1 MALRGALNVVRHCI
15 WVVGL
20 WEALRYHTGA
30 VEEGGVE
37 GGREARE
44 GSDLGAPPLFLQ
56 HLVPIQVREPSILLH
71 LVQPVNMVSEEE
83 GRGRN

>member
-1 MALRGALNVVRHCI
+1 MALKGALNVVRHYI
-15 WVVGL
+15 LVVGL
-20 WEALRYHTGA
+20 WEALRCHTGA

-37 GGREARE
+37 GGRGARE

-71 LVQPVNMVSEEE
+71 LVQPVDMVRREE
-83 GRGRN
+83 GQGRN

>member
-1 MALRGALNVVRHCI
+1 MALKGALNVVRHYI

-20 WEALRYHTGA
+20 WEALRCHTGA

-37 GGREARE
+37 GGRGARE

-71 LVQPVNMVSEEE
+71 LVQPVDMVRREE